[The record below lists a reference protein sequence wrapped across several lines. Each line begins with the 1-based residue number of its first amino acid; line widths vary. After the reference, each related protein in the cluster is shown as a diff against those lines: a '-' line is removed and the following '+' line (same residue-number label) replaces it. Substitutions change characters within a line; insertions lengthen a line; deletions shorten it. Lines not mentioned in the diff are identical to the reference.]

1 MESYNHINIMFDDM
15 IDDIKYIKF
24 ATFARKVQRQFFYTQ
39 FKLTNLYFFES
50 FYIGMRGEAYVP
62 RQNLAYW

>member
-24 ATFARKVQRQFFYTQ
+24 ATFARKVQR
-39 FKLTNLYFFES
+39 
-50 FYIGMRGEAYVP
+50 
-62 RQNLAYW
+62 